1 MLRGDDHGFD
11 PLGNS
16 AVVLHRDLGFAVRA
30 QVLEHL
36 LGADV
41 AQAAGQLVGQHDGQG
56 HQLLGLAAGVAE
68 HEALV
73 SRALLG
79 SFLAPGFA
87 RPGALLVALGFVDAL
102 GDVGRLLVDAG
113 QDAAGFV
120 VEAVMGAGVADL
132 ADRVADDLLE
142 IGVALRG
149 DLAGDEHHAGRG
161 YRLAGDAALGVLGQ
175 QGVEDGV

>member
-1 MLRGDDHGFD
+1 M
-11 PLGNS
+11 
-16 AVVLHRDLGFAVRA
+16 
-30 QVLEHL
+30 
-36 LGADV
+36 
-41 AQAAGQLVGQHDGQG
+41 GQHDGQG
-56 HQLLGLAAGVAE
+56 HQLLGLAAGEAE

-73 SRALLG
+73 
-79 SFLAPGFA
+79 
-87 RPGALLVALGFVDAL
+87 PGALLVALGFVDAL

>member
-1 MLRGDDHGFD
+1 MGR
-11 PLGNS
+11 
-16 AVVLHRDLGFAVRA
+16 
-30 QVLEHL
+30 
-36 LGADV
+36 
-41 AQAAGQLVGQHDGQG
+41 
-56 HQLLGLAAGVAE
+56 
-68 HEALV
+68 ALV
-73 SRALLG
+73 
-79 SFLAPGFA
+79 
-87 RPGALLVALGFVDAL
+87 PGALLVALGFVDAL

-175 QGVEDGV
+175 QGVEDGVRDLVADFVGVSIGDRFRREEMFAVLTHGRSLLRGFLIKVTDKIP